1 MATQLDT
8 VLPPHVQ
15 IERRAEPRTRYDS
28 RAQLLPYPQAR
39 HTHPIEVSITDY
51 SANGIG
57 AVHTEGLLVG
67 QTFVVREPR
76 VTQGRTCLYQVI
88 RSEKRPDGTYSIGLA
103 AREPLDDEWAPFMPP
118 PAPGVDVWSKWLY
131 LIFAMAGAATIVLAA
146 IALNQKH

>member
-1 MATQLDT
+1 MATQLNT

-15 IERRAEPRTRYDS
+15 AERRAEPRTRYDS
-28 RAQLLPYPQAR
+28 RAQLLPFPPAR
-39 HTHPIEVSITDY
+39 HTHPIDVSITDY

-57 AVHTEGLLVG
+57 ALHTEGLLVG

-88 RSEKRPDGTYSIGLA
+88 RSEKRPDGAYSIGLSA
-103 AREPLDDEWAPFMPP
+103 MEPLDDEWAPFDAP

-131 LIFAMAGAATIVLAA
+131 LIFAIAGAASVVLSAIVLHR
-146 IALNQKH
+146 KH